1 MKHKLLLLL
10 IISLITSLTVIMSG
24 GCNKIEN
31 LSNSGSRLIV
41 DLVTGR
47 ALDGTDK
54 STTVFS
60 DVITMVDGEP
70 TIENDNASAT
80 LRAELLNPAPNN
92 VSNYQDVIVDQIDIS
107 YTRSDR
113 PNAVEGKDVP
123 YGFSQRVN
131 FLVALGSSAE
141 YGFMLIQHTAK
152 RESPLV
158 ELIYNGLVIKLEAN
172 MTFYGKDLA
181 GKRVAPVTT
190 SISVWC
196 ADFADPK

>member
-1 MKHKLLLLL
+1 MKHKLLSLL
-10 IISLITSLTVIMSG
+10 IISVVASLMVMMS

-41 DLVTGR
+41 DLITGR
-47 ALDGTDK
+47 GVDK
-54 STTVFS
+54 QYGSTTVFS
-60 DVITMVDGEP
+60 DVITINAKKEVI
-70 TIENDNASAT
+70 IENDDATAT
-80 LRAELLNPAPNN
+80 LRAEVLNPAPNN

-131 FLVALGSSAE
+131 FLVEVSSSVQ
-141 YGFMLIQHTAK
+141 YSFVLVQHIAK
-152 RESPLV
+152 VESPLV
-158 ELIYNGLVIKLEAN
+158 ELRYNGLVIKLEAN

-181 GKRVAPVTT
+181 GKRVTPVNT

-196 ADFADPK
+196 ADFFDE